1 MCPGWFSNYCSK
13 MLIQKEHEL
22 LNHTSKTLIHS
33 RKAMETEKPLE
44 REMRITST
52 SQAAKTAN
60 FDLHAEPLLVHHR
73 PKTPLKAPFT
83 VPGALRVKYIPTDR
97 QNVSMRWDFSGLSVC
112 YRRMWTEE
120 ADDDLLD
127 LGSAGSRG
135 ENLINSGVI
144 PLGRKLVNAWKTS
157 RHIQRIMKS
166 LPSVFF
172 PLLLPIPNESVPEEP
187 NVNQVGFFVGG
198 PKSQSEGGHGLER

>member
-1 MCPGWFSNYCSK
+1 
-13 MLIQKEHEL
+13 MLIQKEL

-83 VPGALRVKYIPTDR
+83 VPGALRVNISRRIDR
-97 QNVSMRWDFSGLSVC
+97 TCQWGGISQDCLSVIAEC
-112 YRRMWTEE
+112 ERKRPMMIYSTS
-120 ADDDLLD
+120 A
-127 LGSAGSRG
+127 SAGSRG

-166 LPSVFF
+166 LPLFSSLSSSRSRMKAF
-172 PLLLPIPNESVPEEP
+172 PNNPT
-187 NVNQVGFFVGG
+187 
-198 PKSQSEGGHGLER
+198 

>member
-1 MCPGWFSNYCSK
+1 
-13 MLIQKEHEL
+13 
-22 LNHTSKTLIHS
+22 
-33 RKAMETEKPLE
+33 METGKPLE

-52 SQAAKTAN
+52 SQAAKTVT

-97 QNVSMRWDFSGLSVC
+97 QNVSMRWDFSGPVI
-112 YRRMWTEE
+112 TECE
-120 ADDDLLD
+120 RKRPIRAIRDDLLD

-144 PLGRKLVNAWKTS
+144 PLGRKLVKMHG
-157 RHIQRIMKS
+157 R
-166 LPSVFF
+166 LPDIYKE
-172 PLLLPIPNESVPEEP
+172 L
-187 NVNQVGFFVGG
+187 
-198 PKSQSEGGHGLER
+198 